1 MDLGATKSIIG
12 SKLVPE
18 LLNGLDPE
26 VRKHVTRCPCTVT
39 FRFGNHGILKSQQAI
54 VVPIH
59 GLLLKIAV
67 VPRATPFL
75 LSNTLLRALGA
86 TIDTTNHVL
95 HATKVHKVS
104 FELDQQGFVSA

>member
-1 MDLGATKSIIG
+1 M
-12 SKLVPE
+12 PE
-18 LLNGLDPE
+18 LPNGLDPE

-39 FRFGNHGILKSQQAI
+39 FRFGNHGIILKRQQAI

-67 VPRATPFL
+67 MPGATPFL